1 MIRQPTIAI
10 TGATGFVGQ
19 TMIEVATAG
28 SANRIRALTRRP
40 QPANP
45 LVDWIDGALDTPDAL
60 LRLCEGA
67 DAVLHLAGAVN
78 VPTRADF
85 AAANIAGTQAIVDA
99 ATAAGVRRFVHVSS
113 LAAREP
119 ALSNY
124 GWSKAEAEAVVQSSS
139 LDWTIVR
146 PPAIYGPRD
155 HDMLELFRMAQRGI
169 MLLPPPGRVSVI
181 HVADLAR
188 LLLSLASSDDGLRQ
202 LYEVDDRT
210 PCGLSH
216 AELAQSIGR
225 SLGRNH
231 VATFSAPR
239 WLLALAAR
247 GDRLVRGPS
256 ARLTPD
262 RASYLAHPDWVSDP
276 AKAPPAALWQPRY
289 TTETGLADAAAWYRC
304 NGMLPLPR

>member
-1 MIRQPTIAI
+1 MTRTIAI

-28 SANRIRALTRRP
+28 NANRIRALTRRP

-45 LVDWIDGALDTPDAL
+45 LVEWIEGALDTPDAL
-60 LRLCEGA
+60 RRLCDGT
-67 DAVLHLAGAVN
+67 DAVVHIAGAVN

-85 AAANIAGTQAIVDA
+85 AAANVAGTQAVVDA
-99 ATAAGVRRFVHVSS
+99 ATTAGVRRFVHVSS

-119 ALSNY
+119 SLSNY
-124 GWSKAEAEAVVQSSS
+124 GWSKAEAEAVVKASS

-146 PPAIYGPRD
+146 PPAVYGPRD

-181 HVADLAR
+181 HVADLTR
-188 LLLSLASSDDGLRQ
+188 LLLALASGSDGQHQ
-202 LYEVDDRT
+202 LYEADDGT
-210 PCGLSH
+210 PGGLSH
-216 AELAQSIGR
+216 AGLAQAIGH
-225 SLGRNH
+225 SLGRTH
-231 VATFSAPR
+231 VTTLSAPR
-239 WLLALAAR
+239 WLLGLAAR
-247 GDRLVRGPS
+247 GDRLVRGTS

-289 TTETGLADAAAWYRC
+289 TPDTGLADTAAWYRC
-304 NGMLPLPR
+304 NGLLPLPR